1 MPSGSIELVN
11 VTKEYQVCGTR
22 KTAVN
27 NVSLTIRQ
35 GEFVGLVGMN
45 GSGKSTLARLINGL
59 IRPTGGRVI
68 VNGLDTGDN
77 NSLQAIR
84 SHVGM
89 VFQNPDN
96 QLISAIVEEDVAF
109 GPENLRLPAKE
120 VQARVDWA
128 LQAVGLV
135 ELRHHAPH
143 LLSGGQKQK
152 VAIAS
157 ALAMRPDH
165 LILDEPTSML
175 DPAGRQELLETLTI
189 LNKQYN
195 ITVVLI
201 SHYMED
207 MVRANRLLVLD
218 HGAILLDGVPGQLFA
233 APEELARV
241 GFAPPGIVR
250 LVNNLRAGGYEIDQG
265 IDTVQELV
273 ETICQLSR

>member
-1 MPSGSIELVN
+1 MPDGSIELVN
-11 VTKEYQVCGTR
+11 VTKVYQVCGTR

-68 VNGLDTGDN
+68 VNGLDTADN
-77 NSLQAIR
+77 NLLQAIR

-128 LQAVGLV
+128 LQAVGLA
-135 ELRHHAPH
+135 ELRRHAPH

-207 MVRANRLLVLD
+207 MVRANRLLVLE
-218 HGAILLDGVPGQLFA
+218 HGTVLLDGVPRQLFA
-233 APEELARV
+233 APLELAQV

-250 LVNNLRAGGYEIDQG
+250 LVNNLRTRGYEIDQG
-265 IDTVQELV
+265 INTVQELV